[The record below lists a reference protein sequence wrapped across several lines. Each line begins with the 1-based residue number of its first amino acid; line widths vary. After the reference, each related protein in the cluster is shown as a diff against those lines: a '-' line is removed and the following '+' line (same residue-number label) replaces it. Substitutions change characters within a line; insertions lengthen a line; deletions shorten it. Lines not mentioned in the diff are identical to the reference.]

1 MPRWTRQD
9 FEFIADEIAPFMHW
23 PTNIKELS
31 QKLKRMNPRFDADKF
46 ERRAIA
52 AWEERYQESL
62 EELNDEIPY

>member
-1 MPRWTRQD
+1 L
-9 FEFIADEIAPFMHW
+9 HW

-62 EELNDEIPY
+62 EELQDEIPY

>member
-1 MPRWTRQD
+1 
-9 FEFIADEIAPFMHW
+9 MHW

>member
-1 MPRWTRQD
+1 MTRWTRQD
-9 FEFIADEIAPFMHW
+9 FEFIADEIAPMLHW
-23 PTNIKELS
+23 PTNIQELS
-31 QKLKRMNPRFDADKF
+31 QKLKRMNPRFDAEKF

>member
-1 MPRWTRQD
+1 MARWTRRD
-9 FEFIADEIAPFMHW
+9 FEFVADEIAPFMHW

-31 QKLKRMNPRFDADKF
+31 KKLKRMNPRFDADKF
-46 ERRAIA
+46 ESRAIA

>member
-1 MPRWTRQD
+1 MPRWTQRD

-31 QKLKRMNPRFDADKF
+31 KKLKRTNPKFDADKF